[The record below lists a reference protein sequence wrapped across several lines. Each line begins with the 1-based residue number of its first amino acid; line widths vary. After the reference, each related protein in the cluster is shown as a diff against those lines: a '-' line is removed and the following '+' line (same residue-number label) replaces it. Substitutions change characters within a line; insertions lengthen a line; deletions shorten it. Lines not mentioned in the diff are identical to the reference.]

1 MRKVALVFGLLAGV
15 LVSVF
20 MVITVKLCERDAINF
35 DKSDFIGY
43 GSMVIALSMIF
54 SESNPI
60 VTIISMAP
68 SNFARR
74 CKWACSSPWLQR

>member
-1 MRKVALVFGLLAGV
+1 MRKVTLAFGLLAGV
-15 LVSVF
+15 IVSVF
-20 MVITVKLCERDAINF
+20 MVITTKLCESGAINF
-35 DKSDFIGY
+35 DKSNFIGY
-43 GSMVIALSMIF
+43 GSMIIALSMIF

-74 CKWACSSPWLQR
+74 CKWACSSPWSQR